1 MRNKVEYW
9 RTRRGMSVSE
19 LARRSGI
26 SRQTVIRLER
36 DRDANTNMN
45 TIVSMARALEVPVDD
60 LFFADDG

>member
-36 DRDANTNMN
+36 DRGANTNMN

>member
-1 MRNKVEYW
+1 MKNKVEYW

-36 DRDANTNMN
+36 DRGANTNMN

>member
-36 DRDANTNMN
+36 DRGANTNMN

-60 LFFADDG
+60 LFFAEDG

>member
-1 MRNKVEYW
+1 MRNNVEYW

-19 LARRSGI
+19 LARRSGV

-36 DRDANTNMN
+36 DRGANTNMN

>member
-1 MRNKVEYW
+1 
-9 RTRRGMSVSE
+9 MSVSE

-36 DRDANTNMN
+36 DKGANTNMN

>member
-36 DRDANTNMN
+36 DKGANTNMN

>member
-36 DRDANTNMN
+36 DRGANTNIN

>member
-36 DRDANTNMN
+36 DKGANTNMN

-60 LFFADDG
+60 LFFAEDG